1 MAKVKIGVIGLGG
14 IAQLA
19 HLPLLKQLHN
29 VEIAAVCDI
38 KKNQLKNV
46 ADKFGVERR
55 YSDYKKMLAE
65 VPLDGVVIAT
75 PTDTHYEIAIDC
87 LNAGKHIL
95 VEKPVTRNFNEALEI
110 RKVAAEKGKLAMVG
124 MNMRF
129 RPDAM
134 LMKSLLSSH
143 ELGEIFYARASW
155 IRKRSS
161 TAKWLTAKDK
171 AGGGVLM
178 DLGVLLLDLA
188 AWLLEYP
195 KIKRVSVENF
205 KHRTKTVEDS
215 SVGMLRLSENRIIN
229 FEVSWSLNS
238 ETDKL
243 ELDFFG
249 TKGTAHLNPLRAYK
263 VIGEE
268 KIDITPFSSSAKGA
282 DAYVKSYENELKHFV
297 AAVQN
302 LIGIVSSIDGA
313 LHRMKLMDALYESA
327 KLGKEID
334 YKEPKF

>member
-29 VEIAAVCDI
+29 VEIAAVSDI

-46 ADKFGVERR
+46 ADKFGVEKR
-55 YSDYKKMLAE
+55 YADYKKMLAE
-65 VPLDGVVIAT
+65 VPLDGVIIAT

-95 VEKPVTRNFNEALEI
+95 IEKPVTRNYNEALEI
-110 RKVAAEKGKLAMVG
+110 RKAAAEKGKLAMVG

-129 RPDAM
+129 RPDSM

-143 ELGEIFYARASW
+143 ELGEIFYVRASW

-161 TAKWLTAKDK
+161 TANWLVRKDK

-178 DLGVLLLDLA
+178 DLGIVLLDLA
-188 AWLLEYP
+188 SWLLEYP
-195 KIKRVSVENF
+195 KIDSVSVQNF
-205 KHRTKTVEDS
+205 KHRTQTVEDS
-215 SVGMLRLSENRIIN
+215 SVGMLRLSGKHVLN

-238 ETDKL
+238 EKDKL

-268 KIDITPFSSSAKGA
+268 KIDITPFTPSAKGA
-282 DAYVKSYENELKHFV
+282 DIYIKSYENELKHFV

-313 LHRMKLMDALYESA
+313 LHRMKLMDALYKSA
-327 KLGKEID
+327 KQGKEIA
-334 YKEPKF
+334 YNEPKF